1 MGRRAFPARGLRVI
15 RLRLL
20 CTVLALGVLAS
31 ISAPLCAGNEP
42 KPAKD
47 TGLTAY
53 AIMERMN
60 AAFYYAGAD
69 MKARVRLEMADRTHR
84 ELLRVMVLLRR
95 NDTTGRGQKYLIYF
109 QEPGDVRRT
118 SCMVWKHA
126 EEEDD
131 RWIYVRAVDRVRHII
146 APEQTS
152 FVGSDFT
159 REDLAGRNYGVDSDS
174 LMREEELN
182 GRACYVV
189 RNIPLDDPGYARR
202 LTWVDRKNFLP
213 LRIEYLDSKNEP
225 IRVFTADTVEVIR
238 SRTIRGRE
246 YPTVTRRT
254 MTDLRSGH
262 RTEMAFEEVAYDLGL
277 TEGDFSE
284 RRMRQEPAL
293 WVP

>member
-1 MGRRAFPARGLRVI
+1 MIRA
-15 RLRLL
+15 RLL
-20 CTVLALGVLAS
+20 GTVLALGVVVS
-31 ISAPLCAGNEP
+31 GSAPARAGTP
-42 KPAKD
+42 VRAAKE

-60 AAFYYAGAD
+60 AAFYYAGRD
-69 MKARVRLEMADRTHR
+69 MKARVRLELVDRTHR
-84 ELLRVMVLLRR
+84 ELLRVMMLLRR
-95 NDTTGRGQKYLIYF
+95 NETEGRDQKYLIYF

-118 SCMVWKHA
+118 SCMVWKYA
-126 EEEDD
+126 GKEDD

-159 REDLAGRNYGVDSDS
+159 REDLAGRNYGADSDS
-174 LMREEELN
+174 LVREDRLK
-182 GRACYVV
+182 GRPCYVV
-189 RNIPLDDPGYARR
+189 RSLPLDNPGYARR
-202 LTWVDRKNFLP
+202 LTWVDQGNFLP
-213 LRIEYLDSKNEP
+213 LRIEYLDSKNVP
-225 IRVFTADTVEVIR
+225 IRLFTADSVEVIR
-238 SRTIRGRE
+238 SGTIRGRE

-262 RTEMAFEEVAYDLGL
+262 RTEMTFTEVAYDLGL
-277 TEGDFSE
+277 TDGDFSE